1 MGRGNPRLVTLLWGT
16 VQHEAQPLQGA
27 LLPQLHGGRRRHHRP
42 LHLGHAAARDERA
55 GRLPPQTV
63 AATDAPLV
71 ARRVEALGREPRAR
85 PFEDA
90 SALHVEDASAL
101 HVPPPPSRPAGAG

>member
-16 VQHEAQPLQGA
+16 VQ
-27 LLPQLHGGRRRHHRP
+27 RRQRE
-42 LHLGHAAARDERA
+42 AARDERA
-55 GRLPPQTV
+55 WQLPPQTV
-63 AATDAPLV
+63 AATDATLV

>member
-16 VQHEAQPLQGA
+16 VQ
-27 LLPQLHGGRRRHHRP
+27 RRQRE
-42 LHLGHAAARDERA
+42 AARDERA
-55 GRLPPQTV
+55 WRLPPQTV